1 MASSTPP
8 PPPGSGSG
16 SGGGGPGSG
25 SGGGG
30 PGSGSGGGGPGSGSG
45 SGVSV
50 SLTPLS
56 PAAPSTSTAAAGAVF
71 SALPSCLM
79 PEAFTGEGDFEDYLQ
94 QLTTAARLSGWQTA
108 TTGNRPQNFAL
119 RLKGNALH
127 FYTTLTVAQQQN
139 FDQLVAAFRT
149 TNTTNVEVL
158 KAKLKT
164 ARQQPNQTIAAFL
177 CGVRTLARR
186 VYRGQ
191 PLIEEQMVLTSFIEG
206 LHDSQL
212 RWELRK
218 SKPASPVAALALAV
232 ELHAFMEMDS
242 SLRSGSQATVNMVSA
257 TPPQPLMTT
266 ASSSQEDMMATLI
279 QTIRQEIQKVLLQ
292 TNQNSSNSCSS
303 STDGRSVRFNSP
315 GPNRQSANTNQ
326 IQNYRNSNSNNDR
339 YNKNQNNT
347 KKNSGNQQNNRYNS
361 NRNTSNQQQNRNKA
375 NQEPCRHCNIT
386 NHQSRDCQ
394 ACFNCGRLGHMSR
407 ECRAPRQN
415 QNNRQQNSNVNQNS
429 RNLNQDRNA
438 NTSQ

>member
-1 MASSTPP
+1 MSSSSPP
-8 PPPGSGSG
+8 SRSRSPR
-16 SGGGGPGSG
+16 SGGGGGL
-25 SGGGG
+25 G
-30 PGSGSGGGGPGSGSG
+30 PGSGRSGSA
-45 SGVSV
+45 

-56 PAAPSTSTAAAGAVF
+56 PAAASTSTAAAGAVF
-71 SALPSCLM
+71 AALPSCLM

-94 QLTTAARLSGWQTA
+94 QFTTAARLSGWQTA
-108 TTGNRPQNFAL
+108 TTDNRPYYFAL

-127 FYTTLTVAQQQN
+127 FYTTLTLAQQQDFN
-139 FDQLVAAFRT
+139 QLVAAFRT
-149 TNTTNVEVL
+149 TYTTNVEVL
-158 KAKLKT
+158 KAKLKA

-177 CGVRTLARR
+177 CDVRTLARR

-218 SKPASPVAALALAV
+218 SKPASPDAALALAV
-232 ELHAFMEMDS
+232 ELHAFMEMDP

-257 TPPQPLMTT
+257 TPPQPLMAT
-266 ASSSQEDMMATLI
+266 ASTSQEDLMGTLI
-279 QTIRQEIQKVLLQ
+279 QTIRQEIQKALPQ
-292 TNQNSSNSCSS
+292 TNQNSSNSRSS

-315 GPNRQSANTNQ
+315 GLNRQSASTNQ
-326 IQNYRNSNSNNDR
+326 NQNYRNSNNDNNR
-339 YNKNQNNT
+339 YNNNQNNRYN
-347 KKNSGNQQNNRYNS
+347 NSGNQQNNRYNN
-361 NRNTSNQQQNRNKA
+361 NRNTPNQQQNRDNT
-375 NQEPCRHCNIT
+375 NQQPCRHCNRT

-429 RNLNQDRNA
+429 GNFNQDRNA
-438 NTSQ
+438 NSSQQQNNLN

>member
-1 MASSTPP
+1 MASSTT
-8 PPPGSGSG
+8 GSRSGSPR
-16 SGGGGPGSG
+16 GGGGGGSVSG
-25 SGGGG
+25 SA
-30 PGSGSGGGGPGSGSG
+30 

-50 SLTPLS
+50 ALTPLT

-94 QLTTAARLSGWQTA
+94 QFTTAATLSGWQTA
-108 TTGNRPQNFAL
+108 TTDNRPNYFAL

-139 FDQLVAAFRT
+139 LDQLVAAFRT
-149 TNTTNVEVL
+149 TYTTNVEVL
-158 KAKLKT
+158 KTKLKA

-177 CGVRTLARR
+177 CDIRTLAKR

-191 PLIEEQMVLTSFIEG
+191 PLIEEQIVLTSFIEG

-218 SKPASPVAALALAV
+218 SKPASPDAALALAV
-232 ELHAFMEMDS
+232 ELHAFMEMDP
-242 SLRSGSQATVNMVSA
+242 SLRSASQATVNMVSA
-257 TPPQPLMTT
+257 TPPQPLMAT
-266 ASSSQEDMMATLI
+266 ASSSQKDMMRTLI
-279 QTIRQEIQKVLLQ
+279 QTIRQEIQKALPQ
-292 TNQNSSNSCSS
+292 TNQNSSSSRSS

-326 IQNYRNSNSNNDR
+326 NQNYRNSNNNNR
-339 YNKNQNNT
+339 YNNNQNNRYN
-347 KKNSGNQQNNRYNS
+347 NSGNQQNNRYNNNN
-361 NRNTSNQQQNRNKA
+361 NRNTANQQQNRNNI
-375 NQEPCRHCNIT
+375 NQQPCRHCNRS

-407 ECRAPRQN
+407 ECRAPRPN
-415 QNNRQQNSNVNQNS
+415 QNNRQQISNVNQNS
-429 RNLNQDRNA
+429 QSFNQSRNAKSSQQQKNLN
-438 NTSQ
+438 

>member
-8 PPPGSGSG
+8 SRATSPSSG
-16 SGGGGPGSG
+16 
-25 SGGGG
+25 
-30 PGSGSGGGGPGSGSG
+30 GGGGPGSGSG
-45 SGVSV
+45 SGGSV
-50 SLTPLS
+50 TLTPLP
-56 PAAPSTSTAAAGAVF
+56 PAATSTSTATAGAVF

-94 QLTTAARLSGWQTA
+94 QFITAATLSGWQTA
-108 TTGNRPQNFAL
+108 TTDNRPNYFAL

-127 FYTTLTVAQQQN
+127 FYTTLTVAQQQD

-149 TNTTNVEVL
+149 TYTTNVEVL

-177 CGVRTLARR
+177 CDIRTLARR

-218 SKPASPVAALALAV
+218 SKPASPDAALALAV
-232 ELHAFMEMDS
+232 ELHAFMEMDP
-242 SLRSGSQATVNMVSA
+242 SLRSGSQAALNMVSA
-257 TPPQPLMTT
+257 TPLQPLMAT
-266 ASSSQEDMMATLI
+266 ASTSQEDMMGTLI
-279 QTIRQEIQKVLLQ
+279 QTFRQEIQRALPQ
-292 TNQNSSNSCSS
+292 TNQNSSNSRSS

-315 GPNRQSANTNQ
+315 GPNRQSANSNQ
-326 IQNYRNSNSNNDR
+326 NQNYRNSNNNSNR
-339 YNKNQNNT
+339 YNNNIQNRYD
-347 KKNSGNQQNNRYNS
+347 NSSNQQNNRYNN
-361 NRNTSNQQQNRNKA
+361 NRNTPNQQQNRNNT
-375 NQEPCRHCNIT
+375 NQQPCRHCNRT
-386 NHQSRDCQ
+386 NHQFRDCQ

-429 RNLNQDRNA
+429 RNYNQDRNENSSQQQ
-438 NTSQ
+438 NTLN